1 MVLPGRTEERM
12 PMTDRATMTVT
23 QAATVLGISRTAAY
37 ECVRRGEIPSLRLGG
52 RIIVPTQAVEE
63 LLTFGARQTSE
74 SPDHPLAEQRDTLF

>member
-1 MVLPGRTEERM
+1 
-12 PMTDRATMTVT
+12 MTVT

-63 LLTFGARQTSE
+63 LLTFRAPQPAQ
-74 SPDHPLAEQRDTLF
+74 SPENPLTQQRDTLF